1 MMAAVRR
8 GLGRALAIA
17 VFASLLGATSAW
29 GGTISARPVNMFGSA
44 VTTIAQGETVTFQN
58 MDIAGHDVTSNQTG
72 DDGAPLFRSALVSPG
87 SSGPVEGTEYLTTGN
102 YDFYCSIHPG
112 MEAVLEVTSEGTP
125 VPRPEPEG
133 VAVKIVSRS
142 LERVIESR
150 KLKLKVQ
157 SRRGEVLVGA
167 RAKTR
172 KTSIALGSKKLEFEK
187 ADERKVTL
195 KLSDSARKALR
206 KRKSATLIAT
216 ATASHGDGHTERATA
231 RRKLD

>member
-1 MMAAVRR
+1 
-8 GLGRALAIA
+8 
-17 VFASLLGATSAW
+17 
-29 GGTISARPVNMFGSA
+29 
-44 VTTIAQGETVTFQN
+44 
-58 MDIAGHDVTSNQTG
+58 
-72 DDGAPLFRSALVSPG
+72 
-87 SSGPVEGTEYLTTGN
+87 
-102 YDFYCSIHPG
+102 
-112 MEAVLEVTSEGTP
+112 
-125 VPRPEPEG
+125 

-150 KLKLKVQ
+150 KLKLKVE

-216 ATASHGDGHTERATA
+216 ATASHGGGHTERATA